1 MSPDSKNFT
10 ALVIDKQHLSLK
22 KKEKQ
27 KKNSKTKIV

>member
-22 KKEKQ
+22 KKEKKN
-27 KKNSKTKIV
+27 KKQQD